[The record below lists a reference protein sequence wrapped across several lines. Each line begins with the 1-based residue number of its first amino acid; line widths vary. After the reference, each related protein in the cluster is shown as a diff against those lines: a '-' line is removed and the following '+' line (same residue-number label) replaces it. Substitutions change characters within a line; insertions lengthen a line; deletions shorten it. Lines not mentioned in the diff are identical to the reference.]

1 MKAKDLYDIAII
13 GTGPAG
19 ATLARLLHPKYKI
32 IAIDKK
38 NPHGDGFQKPC
49 GGLICTDAQKALAS
63 FDLTLPKDVLV
74 DPQIF
79 AVKTIDLKNKLIRH
93 YQRFYINMDRHKF
106 DLWLESLLP
115 KTVELHSNA
124 VCTELKRENGGFLIS
139 YQDLQTKQ
147 IRTVRAEFLV
157 GADGA
162 NSIVRRTFYPEKQLR
177 RYLSIQ
183 QWFPE
188 THPNPFYSCIFDPET
203 TDCCSWSISKDHQFI
218 FGGAFP
224 LDHARERFERQKA
237 KLEEIGFR
245 FGAPL
250 KTEACLVLRPA
261 SFRDFCKGEKGIF
274 LIGEAAG
281 FISAS
286 SLEGIS
292 SAIGSAKTLS
302 GVLNHPRSNP
312 NERYWQKTLPLR
324 LKLFTKVLKSPFLYR
339 SFLRKLVMKSG
350 IQSIKIT
357 ETLANPPF
365 FAKKQASINTRRPQ
379 CKTNP
384 CK

>member
-1 MKAKDLYDIAII
+1 MKRKYNYDIAII
-13 GTGPAG
+13 GLGPAG
-19 ATLARLLHPKYKI
+19 STLARLLSPNYKV

-38 NPHGDGFQKPC
+38 VFGTDGFQKPC
-49 GGLICTDAQKALAS
+49 GGLISADAQKALAS

-93 YQRFYINMDRHKF
+93 YQRFYINLDRHRF
-106 DLWLESLLP
+106 DLWLESIIP
-115 KTVELHSNA
+115 ESVEVHSNA
-124 VCTELKRENGGFLIS
+124 ICTELKRKNSGFSIS
-139 YQDLQTKQ
+139 YLEQEESH
-147 IRTVRAEFLV
+147 TVTARFLV

-162 NSIVRRTFYPEKQLR
+162 NSIVRRTFYPDHKIR
-177 RYLSIQ
+177 NYLSIQ

-224 LDHARERFERQKA
+224 LDNARERFARQKE

-245 FGAPL
+245 FGEPL

-261 SFRDFCKGEKGIF
+261 SLREFCKGEKGIF
-274 LIGEAAG
+274 FIGEAAG
-281 FISAS
+281 FISPS

-292 SAIGSAKTLS
+292 SAIYSAQDLS
-302 GVLNHPRSNP
+302 CVLNHPGGDP
-312 NERYWQKTLPLR
+312 NQRYWKKTLHLR
-324 LKLFTKVLKSPFLYR
+324 IKLFLKVLKCPFLYH

-350 IQSIKIT
+350 IQSIEVN
-357 ETLANPPF
+357 ETF
-365 FAKKQASINTRRPQ
+365 KKGTILSFG
-379 CKTNP
+379 K
-384 CK
+384 K

>member
-1 MKAKDLYDIAII
+1 MKRKFDYDIAII
-13 GTGPAG
+13 GLGPAG
-19 ATLARLLHPKYKI
+19 STLARLLNPGYKV

-38 NPHGDGFQKPC
+38 GDDPDGFQKPC
-49 GGLICTDAQKALAS
+49 GGLISADAQKALAS

-79 AVKTIDLKNKLIRH
+79 AVKTIDLKNRLIRH
-93 YQRFYINMDRHKF
+93 YQRFYINLDRHKF
-106 DLWLESLLP
+106 DLWLESIIP
-115 KTVELHSNA
+115 ESVEIHRNA
-124 VCTELKRENGGFLIS
+124 ICTELKRKNGGFAVSYLENGKETSIS
-139 YQDLQTKQ
+139 A
-147 IRTVRAEFLV
+147 RFLV

-162 NSIVRRTFYPEKQLR
+162 NSIVRRTFYPEKQIR
-177 RYLSIQ
+177 NYLSIQ

-224 LDHARERFERQKA
+224 LDNAKQRFARQKE
-237 KLEEIGFR
+237 KLEKLGFR
-245 FGAPL
+245 FGEPL

-281 FISAS
+281 FISPS

-292 SAIGSAKTLS
+292 SAIYSARELS
-302 GVLNHPRSNP
+302 RVLNCPVGDLNR
-312 NERYWQKTLPLR
+312 RYWRKTR
-324 LKLFTKVLKSPFLYR
+324 KIRMKIILKLLKCPFMYHP
-339 SFLRKLVMKSG
+339 FLRKLVLKSG
-350 IQSIKIT
+350 LQSIKIDGT
-357 ETLANPPF
+357 TKGKLPAF
-365 FAKKQASINTRRPQ
+365 SAKK
-379 CKTNP
+379 
-384 CK
+384 

>member
-19 ATLARLLHPKYKI
+19 ATLARLLHPKYNI

-74 DPQIF
+74 EPQIF

-139 YQDLQTKQ
+139 YQDLETKQ
-147 IRTVRAEFLV
+147 IRTVRAKFLV

-162 NSIVRRTFYPEKQLR
+162 NSIVRRTFYPEKKLR

-188 THPNPFYSCIFDPET
+188 THRNPFYSCIFDPET

-237 KLEEIGFR
+237 KAGADRVSFRRALENRGM
-245 FGAPL
+245 FGAAP
-250 KTEACLVLRPA
+250 CVLPR
-261 SFRDFCKGEKGIF
+261 FLQGGKGNF
-274 LIGEAAG
+274 P
-281 FISAS
+281 
-286 SLEGIS
+286 
-292 SAIGSAKTLS
+292 
-302 GVLNHPRSNP
+302 HRRSC
-312 NERYWQKTLPLR
+312 R
-324 LKLFTKVLKSPFLYR
+324 LYQ
-339 SFLRKLVMKSG
+339 RKLLG
-350 IQSIKIT
+350 GHQ
-357 ETLANPPF
+357 L
-365 FAKKQASINTRRPQ
+365 RHRQ
-379 CKTNP
+379 CKNTQRRAESP
-384 CK
+384 PWQSE

>member
-1 MKAKDLYDIAII
+1 MKRNYDYDIAII
-13 GTGPAG
+13 GLGPAG
-19 ATLARLLHPKYKI
+19 STLARLLHPNYKV

-38 NPHGDGFQKPC
+38 VFGEDGFQKPC
-49 GGLICTDAQKALAS
+49 GGLISGDAQKALAS

-93 YQRFYINMDRHKF
+93 YQRFYINLDRHKF
-106 DLWLESLLP
+106 DLWLESIIP
-115 KTVELHSNA
+115 EEVELHSGA
-124 VCTELKRENGGFLIS
+124 ICTELKRQDGGFSIS
-139 YQDLQTKQ
+139 YLEAGQT
-147 IRTVRAEFLV
+147 RTFTAKYLV

-162 NSIVRRTFYPEKQLR
+162 NSIVRRTFYPAKKIR
-177 RYLSIQ
+177 NYLSIQ

-224 LDHARERFERQKA
+224 LDNARERFEKQKQ
-237 KLEEIGFR
+237 KLEKIGFR
-245 FGAPL
+245 FGEPL
-250 KTEACLVLRPA
+250 KTEACLVLRPS
-261 SFRDFCKGEKGIF
+261 SFRDFCKGENGIF

-281 FISAS
+281 FISSS

-292 SAIGSAKTLS
+292 SAIYSARDLS
-302 GVLNHPRSNP
+302 RVLNHPHGDLNRN
-312 NERYWQKTLPLR
+312 YWKKTFHIR
-324 LKLFTKVLKSPFLYR
+324 FKLFLKVLKCPFMYN

-350 IQSIKIT
+350 IQSIQIN
-357 ETLANPPF
+357 ETNQKGTPLPF
-365 FAKKQASINTRRPQ
+365 AEK
-379 CKTNP
+379 
-384 CK
+384 

>member
-157 GADGA
+157 GAA
-162 NSIVRRTFYPEKQLR
+162 QIPSSEERSIPK
-177 RYLSIQ
+177 S
-183 QWFPE
+183 
-188 THPNPFYSCIFDPET
+188 SC
-203 TDCCSWSISKDHQFI
+203 
-218 FGGAFP
+218 A
-224 LDHARERFERQKA
+224 
-237 KLEEIGFR
+237 
-245 FGAPL
+245 
-250 KTEACLVLRPA
+250 
-261 SFRDFCKGEKGIF
+261 GIF
-274 LIGEAAG
+274 PYSNGSPKHTRTRFIPAFLIRKQQIAVRGR
-281 FISAS
+281 FPRIIS
-286 SLEGIS
+286 LF
-292 SAIGSAKTLS
+292 SA
-302 GVLNHPRSNP
+302 V
-312 NERYWQKTLPLR
+312 
-324 LKLFTKVLKSPFLYR
+324 PFLWIMPENALNGKR
-339 SFLRKLVMKSG
+339 QSWRKSG
-350 IQSIKIT
+350 FVS
-357 ETLANPPF
+357 A
-365 FAKKQASINTRRPQ
+365 RP
-379 CKTNP
+379 
-384 CK
+384 